1 MGKPSTSDVVLPAPE
16 YIGCV
21 EGTWGSETSQY
32 PQEEK
37 TICDSV
43 SSGERKRKRLNR
55 GRVIP
60 DRGCGCGVVGRVW
73 IGLLTGRAVR
83 NHGVSRSGLERPV
96 VEGESP
102 VDENI
107 VTVVVDTQVAAG
119 P

>member
-1 MGKPSTSDVVLPAPE
+1 MRPNFV
-16 YIGCV
+16 
-21 EGTWGSETSQY
+21 
-32 PQEEK
+32 
-37 TICDSV
+37 
-43 SSGERKRKRLNR
+43 
-55 GRVIP
+55 RVIP
-60 DRGCGCGVVGRVW
+60 GRGCVWRVVGFALSILPDRP
-73 IGLLTGRAVR
+73 TVR

>member
-43 SSGERKRKRLNR
+43 SSGERKRMRLNQVD
-55 GRVIP
+55 VI
-60 DRGCGCGVVGRVW
+60 DGSRCLSGVVG
-73 IGLLTGRAVR
+73 LTFSILPSRATVR
-83 NHGVSRSGLERPV
+83 NRWVS
-96 VEGESP
+96 
-102 VDENI
+102 
-107 VTVVVDTQVAAG
+107 
-119 P
+119 